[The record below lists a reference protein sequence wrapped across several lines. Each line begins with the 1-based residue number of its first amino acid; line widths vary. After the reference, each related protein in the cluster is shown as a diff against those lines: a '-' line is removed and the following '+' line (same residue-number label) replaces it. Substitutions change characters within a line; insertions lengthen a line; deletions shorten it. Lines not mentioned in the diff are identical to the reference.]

1 MSELEKVANPF
12 DEWDERFA
20 PLNALNSPAELQGM
34 LCGRLCGQPLN
45 EADWLRLVSD
55 FMALTEEPDQPT
67 TNALIEFLAQ
77 TRQQLSGEGFSFVLL
92 LPDDE
97 QGMAERVEALS
108 QWCHGFLSG
117 FGASGAA
124 EQGELASEI
133 ADTLED
139 FSAIVQVAADDN
151 DAASTEADFIEVA
164 EYVRMSALTIFQH
177 YHPEAVEPSAQPTD
191 ENPNTLH

>member
-12 DEWDERFA
+12 DDWDERFA

-34 LCGRLCGQPLN
+34 LCGRLCGQAMN

-67 TNALIEFLAQ
+67 TNALLEFLTQ

-124 EQGELASEI
+124 EQGQLEQEI

-164 EYVRMSALTIFQH
+164 EYVRMSALTLFQH
-177 YHPEAVEPSAQPTD
+177 YHPEAAEPNDAAQG
-191 ENPNTLH
+191 NTPKTVH